1 MFLKL
6 VSFALLSFVML
17 MQDIEIRPKLGAG
30 DKFRLE
36 LSRTR
41 EDSSRPQ
48 ANATS
53 RTLVDVEVLS
63 ADAGGFL
70 LDWIQGETAFDNP
83 LVLQDPAVAAAARA
97 AKGIHFRVSLN
108 ADGEFTGLANE
119 AEVRPKLQAML
130 GAVVEDLAARLPA
143 AERKTFVE
151 LIGRL
156 LSPAA
161 LISSATRD
169 VQIYTGLNGASL
181 AAGETLEATL
191 QQPSPVG
198 GGALPA
204 IFRVRMDSITADSA
218 SLTSTTTYDK
228 DALLKMTLG
237 LAQQTGAPIPPEEL
251 AKIPLMQLSDV
262 GKYEFDRTLGLMRK
276 VTINR
281 RTTIGDRGRL
291 DGWTITLITPPKR

>member
-6 VSFALLSFVML
+6 VSFAPLSFLML
-17 MQDIEIRPKLGAG
+17 MQHIEIRPKLAPG

-36 LSRTR
+36 ISRTR

-48 ANATS
+48 SNATS

-63 ADAGGFL
+63 ADARGFI
-70 LDWIQGETAFDNP
+70 LDWIPGETAFDNP
-83 LVLQDPAVAAAARA
+83 QVLQDPTVAAAARA
-97 AKGIHFRVSLN
+97 IKGIHFRVSLN

-119 AEVRPKLQAML
+119 AEVRPKLQAMV
-130 GAVVEDLAARLPA
+130 GAVVQDLAARLPA
-143 AERKTFVE
+143 AERKTFEE

-169 VQIYTGLNGASL
+169 AQIYTSLNGASL
-181 AAGETLEATL
+181 AAGESLEATL

-204 IFRVRMDSITADSA
+204 TFRVRMDSATVDSA
-218 SLTSTTTYDK
+218 SLASTTTYDK

-237 LAQQTGAPIPPEEL
+237 LAQQAGAAIPPEEL
-251 AKIPLMQLSDV
+251 AKIPPMQLIDD

-281 RTTIGDRGRL
+281 RTTLGNQVRL